1 MRDYDD
7 ATVLGTFNV
16 NVCKWFQPEPSLKS
30 ASVNLLLLMSVN
42 YNNHL
47 LYALLFKYYIY

>member
-42 YNNHL
+42 YNNNL